1 MSPTDSVALDAQA
14 QLDQHICEQTVP
26 AALPGAAAAVQRDAD
41 QEQQRRPLGAL
52 LPAASPSS
60 ARAPARA
67 TDALHPRLP
76 QGAILTILP
85 QPWLYL
91 LRSTHCTPLFTPRP
105 PPGRD
110 LVVVGVHARGLR
122 PGDGL
127 PETAAQAAAA
137 RSDVLRSDVSPRAV
151 LAAAEPVTAAACGS
165 RHPQACMHARGPRHG
180 CRAVAGQLQ
189 GSAAAAWVPQC
200 RAGAA
205 PRRRPRRRL

>member
-1 MSPTDSVALDAQA
+1 MRANRSRSTAWRSRCRPTRRGSRTATAPSRG
-14 QLDQHICEQTVP
+14 P
-26 AALPGAAAAVQRDAD
+26 ASSCLSELRTS
-41 QEQQRRPLGAL
+41 
-52 LPAASPSS
+52 ASPCYQRSS
-60 ARAPARA
+60 SPASPRCD
-67 TDALHPRLP
+67 TYYAL
-76 QGAILTILP
+76 AILTILT
-85 QPWLYL
+85 QTWLYL

>member
-1 MSPTDSVALDAQA
+1 MRANRSRSTAWRSRCRPTRRGSRTATAPSRGPASSCLSELRTSASPCYRRSSS
-14 QLDQHICEQTVP
+14 P
-26 AALPGAAAAVQRDAD
+26 ASPRCDTYYTL
-41 QEQQRRPLGAL
+41 AL
-52 LPAASPSS
+52 L
-60 ARAPARA
+60 
-67 TDALHPRLP
+67 T
-76 QGAILTILP
+76 ILTI
-85 QPWLYL
+85 PWLYL